1 MATRMSRIVLQRGLP
16 VLILVLA
23 VGGFAALQAT
33 QPELAPVQTEEK
45 AWRVDVLE
53 VNPGLHVPN
62 LLLYGNV
69 EAPRQASLSAA
80 VAADVVEVPVAEGQR
95 IAAGQTLVILDDRDI
110 IYTLQ
115 ERQADVAEIE
125 ALIASEKR
133 RHQSD
138 LTALDHER
146 RLLALDEKALA
157 RAENL
162 KSRDLGAESL
172 VDEARMALERQALAV
187 NTRQLDVDDH
197 EARLAQLQARL
208 ARARAL
214 RDQAQLDLRRTRVI
228 APFAGRIAALPV
240 APGDRV
246 QVDEELVELY
256 ASDELEVRAQIPFRY
271 LPAVRAAIASAT
283 TPLTATAQVDGQL
296 IEAELVRLGGATAA
310 AAGGVDGLFD
320 ITQGGDTVV
329 PGRLFPLVLQLPPE
343 NDTVPLPTQALY
355 GLNRVYRLEEGR
367 MNALEVERIG
377 EYRRPNGDVQ
387 VLVRSPALRAGDQIV
402 TTQLPNAVNG
412 LKVEVLESRS

>member
-1 MATRMSRIVLQRGLP
+1 MLLQQGLP
-16 VLILVLA
+16 VLVLALA

-62 LLLYGNV
+62 LLLYGSV

-80 VAADVVEVPVAEGQR
+80 VAADVVEVPVAEGQWV
-95 IAAGQTLVILDDRDI
+95 AAGQTLVVLDDRDLV
-110 IYTLQ
+110 YTLQ

-125 ALIASEKR
+125 ALIDSEKR
-133 RHQSD
+133 RYQSD
-138 LTALDHER
+138 LTALKRER
-146 RLLALDEKALA
+146 ALLALDERALA

-187 NTRQLDVDDH
+187 NQRQLDVDDH

-208 ARARAL
+208 ARASAV

-256 ASDELEVRAQIPFRY
+256 ASDELEIRAQIPFRY
-271 LPAVRAAIASAT
+271 LPAVRTAIATTA
-283 TPLTATAQVDGQL
+283 TPLTATAQVDGQRMH
-296 IEAELVRLGGATAA
+296 ARLVRLGGVTDR

-320 ITQGGDTVV
+320 IIQGGDTVV
-329 PGRLFPLVLQLPPE
+329 PGRLFPLLVELPPE
-343 NDTVPLPTQALY
+343 NDTVPLPAQALY

-377 EYRRPNGDVQ
+377 EYRLPDGDVQ
-387 VLVRSPALRAGDQIV
+387 VLVRSPALQAGDRIV

-412 LKVEVLESRS
+412 LKVEVSESRS